1 MPEGIN
7 PQTANLV
14 REASNQSQPRPGQQA
29 TAQPQGQERREDLRV
44 EDGARPPEDVSVQI
58 SQQGRETAAA
68 GDVIADAS
76 ATDTNTAATFASA
89 DFGTQPASARESAE
103 QSAAERTNSP
113 ETSAVPGQQS
123 VDPDEALGTNI
134 DIQA

>member
-14 REASNQSQPRPGQQA
+14 REAANQSQPRPGQQA
-29 TAQPQGQERREDLRV
+29 TAQPQGQERREELRA
-44 EDGARPPEDVSVQI
+44 EGGARPPADVSVQI
-58 SQQGRETAAA
+58 SQQGRESAAA
-68 GDVIADAS
+68 SGETIADAS

-89 DFGTQPASARESAE
+89 DFGTQPARADEPGQRD
-103 QSAAERTNSP
+103 AAGLNSP
-113 ETSAVPGQQS
+113 ENSAVTGQQS
-123 VDPDEALGTNI
+123 VDADEALGTNI